1 MIDRVD
7 VETCRS
13 TWDARWQTHGVARGW
28 EWGSC
33 ARCARDTKGTK
44 YEIDTCL
51 MTATLTAL
59 TATPKTDKARE
70 PPAMSSQ
77 PSFLSFRLPQ
87 MLSNLKLAASWAT
100 SPSTI
105 PSSSTSI
112 SYSTS
117 GNSTQSPLTTPKAL
131 PISNPF
137 DAIPHP
143 PAHSQ
148 SPERSQEP
156 SRAPGQSTPM
166 ATTPP
171 APIPLAQPTTQ
182 LTLSP
187 PEFTLKSSP
196 PPGGAKTPTVS
207 SSPPQTSFIAAY
219 ASKSSTAA
227 PRCARGQLHVK
238 LIEANGL
245 TVKSPNSRPYVV
257 VVYEQNEFVSREPI
271 HEHEKEAR
279 GVPAPLSR
287 QSSSSALAA
296 LNGIQ
301 HKFKIEPRQA
311 LPASSPAATA
321 NNPPLSTSAGSSS
334 RSSSGSS
341 GGSKPAKSVP
351 LATTLA
357 PAPSIAG
364 RGLLGT
370 NLSAMNPV
378 WKHEVSL

>member
-1 MIDRVD
+1 
-7 VETCRS
+7 
-13 TWDARWQTHGVARGW
+13 
-28 EWGSC
+28 
-33 ARCARDTKGTK
+33 
-44 YEIDTCL
+44 
-51 MTATLTAL
+51 
-59 TATPKTDKARE
+59 
-70 PPAMSSQ
+70 MSSQ
-77 PSFLSFRLPQ
+77 SQPARPSSSFLSSLRLPQ
-87 MLSNLKLAASWAT
+87 MLSNLKLAATWAT
-100 SPSTI
+100 TPASNVG
-105 PSSSTSI
+105 STS
-112 SYSTS
+112 TS
-117 GNSTQSPLTTPKAL
+117 DIASATSPLTTPKAV

-137 DAIPHP
+137 DAIQHS
-143 PAHSQ
+143 PANSQ
-148 SPERSQEP
+148 SPSRSHSA
-156 SRAPGQSTPM
+156 SRAAGQSTPM

-171 APIPLAQPTTQ
+171 AAIPVAQPTTQ
-182 LTLSP
+182 LTITP
-187 PEFTLKSSP
+187 PEFTLKSTP
-196 PPGGAKTPTVS
+196 PPASVKTPTLE

-219 ASKSSTAA
+219 AAKSPTAA
-227 PRCARGQLHVK
+227 PRNARGQLHVK

-245 TVKSPNSRPYVV
+245 NVKSTNSRPYVV

-311 LPASSPAATA
+311 QPASSSATA
-321 NNPPLSTSAGSSS
+321 NNTPLSTSAGSSS

-341 GGSKPAKSVP
+341 GGSKPPKS
-351 LATTLA
+351 ATTPQL
-357 PAPSIAG
+357 PGPSTAA